1 MHLRYRYFTLLFLS
15 LFIFGTYCESSE
27 KSPKVSPLIN
37 ENIFGFYYNW
47 YGNNEIDGKEI
58 HWAHQVIPQNKN
70 QSVTE
75 TIPGKENLASN
86 FYPQLKNYSSNDPA
100 IIAKHMKMYA
110 RAGMGVVAVTW
121 WGDHYQGAESLPTL
135 FDEAHKNGLKV
146 CFHIEP
152 YGGRSAQSVR
162 ENIQHFIEKF
172 GQHPALYR
180 LHGKPLFFLYDSYLI
195 PAEEWATLLKP
206 EGSITIRN
214 TNLDSEIIGLWVG
227 KGKEDYFL
235 QSGMDGFYT
244 YFASTGFTYGS
255 TPSNWSYLQTWASK
269 NGLLFIPCVGP
280 GYIDSRVRPWNNVN
294 TRDRD
299 DGKYYDRMFDA
310 AIKSN
315 AKFIGITSFNEWHEG
330 TQIEPAIPFDIPE
343 FDYLDYGSLGPD
355 FYLDR
360 TAYWAKIFG
369 EKRR

>member
-47 YGNNEIDGKEI
+47 YGNTEIDGKEI

-135 FDEAHKNGLKV
+135 FDEAHKNDLKV

>member
-1 MHLRYRYFTLLFLS
+1 MRMRYRFFTLLFLS
-15 LFIFGTYCESSE
+15 LFFFGTYCESSE

-47 YGNNEIDGKEI
+47 YGNTEIDGKEI

-121 WGDHYQGAESLPTL
+121 WGDHYQGAESLPIL
-135 FDEAHKNGLKV
+135 FDEAQKNGLKV

-195 PAEEWATLLKP
+195 PAEEWATMLKP
-206 EGSITIRN
+206 EGAITIRN

-255 TPSNWSYLQTWASK
+255 TPSNWNYLQTWASK

-294 TRDRD
+294 TRDRE

-355 FYLDR
+355 YYLDR